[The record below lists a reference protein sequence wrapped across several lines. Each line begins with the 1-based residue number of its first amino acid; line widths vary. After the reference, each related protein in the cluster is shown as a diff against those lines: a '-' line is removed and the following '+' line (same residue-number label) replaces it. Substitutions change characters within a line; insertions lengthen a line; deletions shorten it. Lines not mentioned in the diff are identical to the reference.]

1 MKSTAIEGL
10 DSTNPEESKI
20 VVLITDDSPSR
31 SSEIKEPFDIIS
43 TKNTNAEPRD
53 GDGVSVRWSIDR
65 QSYTGTD
72 ESDSWSFMLWSQH
85 GRQYIQYDDCDTE
98 QLNMTREAWRF
109 ND

>member
-1 MKSTAIEGL
+1 MLYQSVDQILQDVTDSPNDVHMKSTAIEGL

-53 GDGVSVRWSIDR
+53 GDGVSVR
-65 QSYTGTD
+65 
-72 ESDSWSFMLWSQH
+72 
-85 GRQYIQYDDCDTE
+85 
-98 QLNMTREAWRF
+98 
-109 ND
+109 